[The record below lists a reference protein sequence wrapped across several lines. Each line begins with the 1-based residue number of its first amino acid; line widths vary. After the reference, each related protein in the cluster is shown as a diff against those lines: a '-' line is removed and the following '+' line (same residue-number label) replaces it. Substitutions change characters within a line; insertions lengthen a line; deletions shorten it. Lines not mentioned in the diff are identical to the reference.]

1 MSDEATLKISGAL
14 MMGFGSM
21 TIGLGTI
28 AYTTART
35 LNSAD
40 GAVAAF
46 IVGAVL
52 LAWGIRTFNAV
63 AAEN

>member
-1 MSDEATLKISGAL
+1 MSDEAALKISGAL

-28 AYTTART
+28 AYTTTRT
-35 LNSAD
+35 PNSDD

-46 IVGAVL
+46 IVGGVMFL
-52 LAWGIRTFNAV
+52 WGFLTSKSTPHYS
-63 AAEN
+63 

>member
-28 AYTTART
+28 AYTTAQH
-35 LNSAD
+35 
-40 GAVAAF
+40 GAGDRAAAAF
-46 IVGAVL
+46 IVGGVMFL
-52 LAWGIRTFNAV
+52 WGFLTSKSTPHYS
-63 AAEN
+63 

>member
-1 MSDEATLKISGAL
+1 

-28 AYTTART
+28 AF
-35 LNSAD
+35 D
-40 GAVAAF
+40 GEGEPAAAF